1 MALDEK
7 QQQIFKLCLAQK
19 WVEFQEELTSV
30 VSLLT
35 Y

>member
-1 MALDEK
+1 MALEEK
-7 QQQIFKLCLAQK
+7 QQQIFRLCLVQEQ
-19 WVEFQEELTSV
+19 VEFQEELIRV

>member
-1 MALDEK
+1 MALEEK
-7 QQQIFKLCLAQK
+7 QQQIFKLCLVQEQ
-19 WVEFQEELTSV
+19 VEFQKELTRA